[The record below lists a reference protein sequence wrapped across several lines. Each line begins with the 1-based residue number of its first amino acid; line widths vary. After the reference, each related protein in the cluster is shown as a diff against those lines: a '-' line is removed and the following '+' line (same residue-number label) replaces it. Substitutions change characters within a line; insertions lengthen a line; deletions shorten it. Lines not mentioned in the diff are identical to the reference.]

1 MDKKKTIREE
11 QKDLIEEFSF
21 FDNWEDKYE
30 HIIDMGKKLDML
42 PDKYHTKE
50 FKVEG
55 CVSEVF
61 LIPKKNKN
69 LLNLQADSNSVI
81 TRGLI
86 AMLLRIYSDRM
97 PEDIIDNPPEFIDKV
112 GLGVHLTPSRTNGLH
127 SMVEKIMEYAKQ
139 YSNKK

>member
-1 MDKKKTIREE
+1 MNKKKTISEE

-21 FDNWEDKYE
+21 FDNWQDKYE
-30 HIIDMGKKLDML
+30 HIIDMGKKLNML

-61 LIPKKNKN
+61 LVPKKNN
-69 LLNLQADSNSVI
+69 GLLSFQADSNSVI

-86 AMLLRIYSDRM
+86 AMLLRIYSDRS
-97 PEDIIDNPPEFIDKV
+97 PGDIINNPPEFIDKV
-112 GLGVHLTPSRTNGLH
+112 GLGIHLTPSRTNGLH
-127 SMVEKIMEYAKQ
+127 SMVKRIMEYAKQ
-139 YSNKK
+139 YSE

>member
-1 MDKKKTIREE
+1 MNKKKTISEE

-21 FDNWEDKYE
+21 FEEWQEKYE

-42 PDKYHTKE
+42 PDKYHSKE

-61 LIPKKNKN
+61 LVPERKNN
-69 LLNLQADSNSVI
+69 ILNFKADSNSVI

-86 AMLLRIYSDRM
+86 AMLLRIYSDRL
-97 PEDIIDNPPEFIDKV
+97 PKDIINNPPEFIDKV

-127 SMVEKIMEYAKQ
+127 AMVEKIMNYARH
-139 YSNKK
+139 YSK

>member
-1 MDKKKTIREE
+1 MNKKKTISEE

-21 FDNWEDKYE
+21 FDDWQEKYE
-30 HIIDMGKKLDML
+30 HIIDMGKKLNML
-42 PDKYHTKE
+42 PDKYHTNE

-61 LIPKKNKN
+61 LVPKKNN
-69 LLNLQADSNSVI
+69 GLLNFQADSNSVI

-86 AMLLRIYSDRM
+86 AMLLRVYSDRN
-97 PEDIIDNPPEFIDKV
+97 PEDIINNPPEFIDKV

-127 SMVEKIMEYAKQ
+127 SMVKRIMGYAKQ
-139 YSNKK
+139 YSE

>member
-1 MDKKKTIREE
+1 MNKKKTIIKE

-21 FDNWEDKYE
+21 FDNWQDKYE

-61 LIPKKNKN
+61 LVPKKNNN
-69 LLNLQADSNSVI
+69 LLNFQADSNSVI

-86 AMLLRIYSDRM
+86 AMLLRIYSDRT
-97 PEDIIDNPPEFIDKV
+97 PKDIINNPPEFIDRV

-127 SMVEKIMEYAKQ
+127 SMVEKIMEYAKE
-139 YSNKK
+139 YSK

>member
-1 MDKKKTIREE
+1 MKKKKTISEE
-11 QKDLIEEFSF
+11 QQDIIEEFSF
-21 FDNWEDKYE
+21 FDNWQDKYE

-61 LIPKKNKN
+61 LVPKKNN
-69 LLNLQADSNSVI
+69 DLLNFQADSNSVI

-86 AMLLRIYSDRM
+86 AMLLRIYSDRI
-97 PEDIIDNPPEFIDKV
+97 PKDIINNPPEFIDKV
-112 GLGVHLTPSRTNGLH
+112 GLGIHLTPSRTNGLH

-139 YSNKK
+139 YSK

>member
-1 MDKKKTIREE
+1 MNKKKTISEE

-21 FDNWEDKYE
+21 FEDWQEKYE

-42 PDKYHTKE
+42 PDKYHSKE

-61 LIPKKNKN
+61 LVPERKNN
-69 LLNLQADSNSVI
+69 ILNFKADSNSVI

-86 AMLLRIYSDRM
+86 AMLLRIYSDRL
-97 PEDIIDNPPEFIDKV
+97 PKDIINNPPEFIDKV

-127 SMVEKIMEYAKQ
+127 AMVEKIMNYARH
-139 YSNKK
+139 YSK

>member
-1 MDKKKTIREE
+1 MDKKKTISEE
-11 QKDLIEEFSF
+11 QNEVIEEFSF
-21 FDNWEDKYE
+21 FDNWQDKYE

-61 LIPKKNKN
+61 LVPKKNNN
-69 LLNLQADSNSVI
+69 LLNFQADSNSVI

-97 PEDIIDNPPEFIDKV
+97 PEDIMNNPPQFIDKV

-139 YSNKK
+139 YSK

>member
-1 MDKKKTIREE
+1 MDKKKTKIEE
-11 QKDLIEEFSF
+11 QKEVIEEFSF
-21 FDNWEDKYE
+21 FDNWQDKYE

-61 LIPKKNKN
+61 LVPKKNNN
-69 LLNLQADSNSVI
+69 LLNFQADSNSVI

-97 PEDIIDNPPEFIDKV
+97 PKDIMNNPPQFIDKV

-127 SMVEKIMEYAKQ
+127 SMVEKIMEYAKG
-139 YSNKK
+139 YSK

>member
-1 MDKKKTIREE
+1 MDKKKTIIEE

-21 FDNWEDKYE
+21 FDSWEDKYE

-112 GLGVHLTPSRTNGLH
+112 GLGVHLTPSRTNGLY
-127 SMVEKIMEYAKQ
+127 SMVEKIMQYAKQ
-139 YSNKK
+139 YSK

>member
-1 MDKKKTIREE
+1 MNKKKTIIEE

-21 FDNWEDKYE
+21 FDNWQDKYE

-42 PDKYHTKE
+42 PDKYHVKE

-61 LIPKKNKN
+61 LVPKKSNN
-69 LLNLQADSNSVI
+69 LLNFQADSNSVI

-86 AMLLRIYSDRM
+86 AMLLRIYSDRI
-97 PEDIIDNPPEFIDKV
+97 PEDIMNNPPEFIDKV

-127 SMVEKIMEYAKQ
+127 AMVEKIMEYAKQ
-139 YSNKK
+139 YSK

>member
-1 MDKKKTIREE
+1 MDKKKTISEE
-11 QKDLIEEFSF
+11 QKEVIEEFSF
-21 FDNWEDKYE
+21 FDNWQDKYE

-61 LIPKKNKN
+61 LVPKKNNN
-69 LLNLQADSNSVI
+69 LLNFQADSNSVI

-97 PEDIIDNPPEFIDKV
+97 PEDIMNNPPQFIDKV
-112 GLGVHLTPSRTNGLH
+112 GLGVHLTPSRTNGLF

-139 YSNKK
+139 NSK

>member
-1 MDKKKTIREE
+1 MNKKNTISEE

-30 HIIDMGKKLDML
+30 HIIDMGKKLNML
-42 PDKYHTKE
+42 PDKYHTNE

-61 LIPKKNKN
+61 LVPKKNN
-69 LLNLQADSNSVI
+69 GLLNFQADSNSVI

-86 AMLLRIYSDRM
+86 AMLLRVYSDRN
-97 PEDIIDNPPEFIDKV
+97 PEDIINNPPEFIDKV
-112 GLGVHLTPSRTNGLH
+112 GLGIHLTPSRTNGLH
-127 SMVEKIMEYAKQ
+127 SMVKQIMDYAKH
-139 YSNKK
+139 YSK

>member
-1 MDKKKTIREE
+1 MDKKTISEE
-11 QKDLIEEFSF
+11 QKEVIEEFSF
-21 FDNWEDKYE
+21 FDNWQDKYE

-61 LIPKKNKN
+61 LVPKKNNN
-69 LLNLQADSNSVI
+69 LLNFQADSNSVI

-97 PEDIIDNPPEFIDKV
+97 PEDIMNNPPQFIDKV

-139 YSNKK
+139 YSK

>member
-1 MDKKKTIREE
+1 MDKKKTISKE
-11 QKDLIEEFSF
+11 QKEVIEEFSF
-21 FDNWEDKYE
+21 FDNWQDKYE

-61 LIPKKNKN
+61 LVPKKNNN
-69 LLNLQADSNSVI
+69 LLNFQADSNSVI

-97 PEDIIDNPPEFIDKV
+97 PEDIMNNPPQFIDKV

-139 YSNKK
+139 YSK

>member
-1 MDKKKTIREE
+1 MDKKTISEE
-11 QKDLIEEFSF
+11 QKEVIEEFSF
-21 FDNWEDKYE
+21 FDNWQDKYE

-61 LIPKKNKN
+61 LVPKKNNN
-69 LLNLQADSNSVI
+69 LLNFQADSNSVI

-86 AMLLRIYSDRM
+86 AMLLRIYSDRE
-97 PEDIIDNPPEFIDKV
+97 PKEIIDNPPEFIDKV
-112 GLGVHLTPSRTNGLH
+112 GLGIHLTPSRTNGLY
-127 SMVEKIMEYAKQ
+127 SMIEKIMEYAKG
-139 YSNKK
+139 YSK

>member
-1 MDKKKTIREE
+1 MDKKTISEE
-11 QKDLIEEFSF
+11 QKEVIEEFSF
-21 FDNWEDKYE
+21 FDNWQDKYE

-61 LIPKKNKN
+61 LVPKKNNN
-69 LLNLQADSNSVI
+69 LLNFQADSNSVI

-97 PEDIIDNPPEFIDKV
+97 PKDIMNNPPQFIDKV

-139 YSNKK
+139 YSK

>member
-1 MDKKKTIREE
+1 MNKKKTISEE

-21 FDNWEDKYE
+21 FDDWQDKYE
-30 HIIDMGKKLDML
+30 HIIDMGKKLNML
-42 PDKYHTKE
+42 PDKYHKKE

-61 LIPKKNKN
+61 LVPNKN
-69 LLNLQADSNSVI
+69 NNVLSFQADSNSVI

-97 PEDIIDNPPEFIDKV
+97 PEDIINNPPEFIDKV

-127 SMVEKIMEYAKQ
+127 SMVGKIMEYAEQ
-139 YSNKK
+139 YSK

>member
-1 MDKKKTIREE
+1 MDKKTISEE
-11 QKDLIEEFSF
+11 QNEVIEEFSF
-21 FDNWEDKYE
+21 FDNWQDKYE

-61 LIPKKNKN
+61 LVPKKNNN
-69 LLNLQADSNSVI
+69 LLNFQADSNSVI

-97 PEDIIDNPPEFIDKV
+97 PEDIMNNPPQFIDKV
-112 GLGVHLTPSRTNGLH
+112 GLGIHLTPSRTNGLH

-139 YSNKK
+139 YSK

>member
-1 MDKKKTIREE
+1 MNKKKTISEE

-21 FDNWEDKYE
+21 FDDWQEKYE
-30 HIIDMGKKLDML
+30 HIIGMGKKLSML
-42 PDKYHTKE
+42 PNKYHTNE

-61 LIPKKNKN
+61 LVPKKNN
-69 LLNLQADSNSVI
+69 GLLNFQADSNSVI

-86 AMLLRIYSDRM
+86 AMLLRVYSDRN
-97 PEDIIDNPPEFIDKV
+97 PEDIINNPPEFIDKV

-127 SMVEKIMEYAKQ
+127 SMVKRIMGYAKQ
-139 YSNKK
+139 YSE